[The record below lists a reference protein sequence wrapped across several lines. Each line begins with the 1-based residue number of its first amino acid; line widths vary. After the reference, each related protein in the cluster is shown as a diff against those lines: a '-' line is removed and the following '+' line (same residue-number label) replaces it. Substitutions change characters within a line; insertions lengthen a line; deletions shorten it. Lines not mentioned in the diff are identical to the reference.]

1 MRIDRLKLKNFRC
14 YDELDIDFDAKLTV
28 IVGENGKGK
37 TAIFDALAIALEPYL
52 RAFAVP
58 GRTILPKDVRRV
70 PIYGSDGRHIDR
82 MESKY
87 PVEVCLE
94 GEALGRKMS
103 CKRVLAADGELQE
116 DACDLLENG
125 AELRQAAARH
135 EQALLPAFAYYG
147 TSRIWVDSSLM
158 AHYDKSLEEREIGY
172 EECLEPS
179 SSYNTF
185 GKWFEHVSRCALAE
199 SQQGERDMQRN
210 LLIQK
215 AIQQAV
221 DACLASTGL
230 HDLYYNFKL
239 KTFVVSHPVTGE
251 MVVDDLSDGFRSVLS
266 MVADLAYRMVRLNP
280 HLGERAV
287 VDTPGLVLI
296 DEIDMHLHPLW
307 QQTVLLDLQ
316 KAFPNVQFVVTTHS
330 PQVLGSV
337 PADSIR
343 VLMWGKQFE
352 GVRRV
357 SFSMGATSAQILQDI
372 QNVKPRSEHLPI
384 VQSLKRYL
392 ELVSEDKWDTPE
404 ALKLRELLD
413 KWSNGQEPAL
423 LRADMD
429 IRMRQ
434 FRRKR
439 P

>member
-14 YDELDIDFDAKLTV
+14 YDELDIDFDPKLTV

-37 TAIFDALAIALEPYL
+37 TAVFDALAIALEPYL

-70 PIYGSDGRHIDR
+70 PVYGKDGKHIER

-87 PVEVCLE
+87 PVEVRLE
-94 GEALGRKMS
+94 GEALGRKLS
-103 CKRVLAADGELQE
+103 CTRVLSAEGELQE
-116 DACDLLENG
+116 DACDLLDNG
-125 AELRQAAARH
+125 AELRQAAASH
-135 EQALLPAFAYYG
+135 EQVLFPAFAYYG

-158 AHYDKSLEEREIGY
+158 AHYDKSLEAREVGY

-185 GKWFEHVSRCALAE
+185 GQWFEHVSRCALE
-199 SQQGERDMQRN
+199 ERQQGSQELQRN
-210 LLIQK
+210 LLIKK

-221 DACLASTGL
+221 DACMASMGM

-239 KTFVVSHPVTGE
+239 KTFVVSHPDAGE

-280 HLGERAV
+280 HLGERSV
-287 VDTPGLVLI
+287 LDTPGLVLI
-296 DEIDMHLHPLW
+296 DEVDMHLHPMW

-316 KAFPNVQFVVTTHS
+316 KAFPSVQFVVTTHS
-330 PQVLGSV
+330 PHVLGSV
-337 PADSIR
+337 PAESIR

-357 SFSMGATSAQILQDI
+357 SFSMGATSTQILQDI
-372 QNVKPRSEHLPI
+372 QNVAPRSERLPI

-404 ALKLRELLD
+404 ALALRERLD
-413 KWSNGQEPAL
+413 QWSNGQEPAL

-439 P
+439 S

>member
-14 YDELDIDFDAKLTV
+14 YDELDIDFDPKLTV

-37 TAIFDALAIALEPYL
+37 TAVFDALAIALEPYL

-70 PIYGSDGRHIDR
+70 PVYGKDGKHIER

-87 PVEVCLE
+87 PVEVRLE
-94 GEALGRKMS
+94 GEALGRKLS
-103 CKRVLAADGELQE
+103 CTRVLSAEGELQE
-116 DACDLLENG
+116 DACDLLDNG

-135 EQALLPAFAYYG
+135 EQVLFPAFAYYG

-158 AHYDKSLEEREIGY
+158 AHYDKSLEAREVGY

-185 GKWFEHVSRCALAE
+185 GKWFEHVSRCALEE
-199 SQQGERDMQRN
+199 SQQGERDIQRN
-210 LLIQK
+210 LLIKK

-221 DACLASTGL
+221 DACMSSMGL

-316 KAFPNVQFVVTTHS
+316 KAFPLVQFVVTTHS

-343 VLMWGKQFE
+343 GADVGGKLVVIGSKLNE
-352 GVRRV
+352 K
-357 SFSMGATSAQILQDI
+357 AIA
-372 QNVKPRSEHLPI
+372 
-384 VQSLKRYL
+384 
-392 ELVSEDKWDTPE
+392 ELF
-404 ALKLRELLD
+404 
-413 KWSNGQEPAL
+413 GC
-423 LRADMD
+423 
-429 IRMRQ
+429 
-434 FRRKR
+434 
-439 P
+439 